1 MVRCWPYG
9 STCVGAMTTFDW
21 ILIAAIVL
29 MGWQGRR
36 AGFIGGALS
45 LAGFFGGALLA
56 ARVAPLLLAQGNR
69 SPYAPMIAL
78 IGAAVGGAGMAIILE
93 RVGLKLRKALPLP
106 FMGMFDRLLGGVLG
120 VAVGVAAVWLGAVV
134 LVQLPGLDSV
144 RREIRASR
152 VVAVIGGVAPPADQ
166 LLGWISAFDP
176 LPAVTG
182 LSPVL
187 VGKPDPAVL
196 KSPAVRAD
204 RAGVVRIRAKACGF
218 LVEGTGWVAGPGL
231 VVTNA
236 QVVAGDSSPSVE
248 VGGNGFGLSSG
259 VLTFNRHDDVAV
271 IGVPGLSVPALRVG
285 PQPRSGSA
293 AVILGYPLDGP
304 FTTSAARVGQT
315 LLAITQDAYGRK
327 KVRRTIT
334 ILRGNV
340 RPGNSGGP
348 VIDQRGLVVGTVFAR
363 TNGGGPQG
371 GFSIPPSV
379 FKKELLRARSGKRDP
394 TGPCGR

>member
-1 MVRCWPYG
+1 M
-9 STCVGAMTTFDW
+9 
-21 ILIAAIVL
+21 
-29 MGWQGRR
+29 
-36 AGFIGGALS
+36 
-45 LAGFFGGALLA
+45 
-56 ARVAPLLLAQGNR
+56 
-69 SPYAPMIAL
+69 
-78 IGAAVGGAGMAIILE
+78 
-93 RVGLKLRKALPLP
+93 
-106 FMGMFDRLLGGVLG
+106 
-120 VAVGVAAVWLGAVV
+120 WLGAVV

-187 VGKPDPAVL
+187 VGKPDPAIL
-196 KSPAVRAD
+196 NSGAVRAA

-218 LVEGTGWVAGPGL
+218 AVEGTGWVAGPGL

-236 QVVAGDSSPSVE
+236 HVVAGDSSPSVE
-248 VGGNGFGLSSG
+248 VGGSGLGLSSG

-271 IGVPGLSVPALRVG
+271 IGVPGLSVPALRMG
-285 PQPRSGSA
+285 PDPKAGSA

-348 VIDQRGLVVGTVFAR
+348 VIDQHGLVVGTVFAR

-379 FKKELLRARSGKRDP
+379 VSKELLRARSGKRDP

>member
-1 MVRCWPYG
+1 
-9 STCVGAMTTFDW
+9 MTTFDW
-21 ILIAAIVL
+21 ILIAVIGL
-29 MGWQGRR
+29 TGWQGRR
-36 AGFIGGALS
+36 AGLIGGALS

-56 ARVAPLLLAQGNR
+56 ARLAPLLLEQGER

-78 IGAAVGGAGMAIILE
+78 IGAAVGGAGMAIVLE
-93 RVGLKLRKALPLP
+93 RVGIKLRKALPLP
-106 FMGMFDRLLGGVLG
+106 FVGMFDRLLGGIFGLVVG
-120 VAVGVAAVWLGAVV
+120 VAVVWLGAVV
-134 LVQLPGLDSV
+134 VVQLPGLDSV
-144 RREIRASR
+144 RREIRASQ
-152 VVAVIGGVAPPADQ
+152 VVSLIGGVAPPADQ

-176 LPAVTG
+176 LPAVSG
-182 LSPVL
+182 LTPVL
-187 VGKPDPAVL
+187 VGKPDPAIL
-196 KSPAVRAD
+196 KSSAVRAD

-218 LVEGTGWVAGPGL
+218 SVEGTGWVAGPGL

-236 QVVAGDSSPSVE
+236 HVVAGDGSPSVE
-248 VGGNGFGLSSG
+248 VGGSGLGLSSG

-271 IGVPGLSVPALRVG
+271 IGVPGLSVPALRI
-285 PQPRSGSA
+285 GSDPKA
-293 AVILGYPLDGP
+293 GTTAVILGYPLDGA

-340 RPGNSGGP
+340 KPGNSGGP
-348 VIDQRGLVVGTVFAR
+348 VIDQRGRVVGTVFAR

-379 FKKELLRARSGKRDP
+379 VSKELLRAKSGKRDP